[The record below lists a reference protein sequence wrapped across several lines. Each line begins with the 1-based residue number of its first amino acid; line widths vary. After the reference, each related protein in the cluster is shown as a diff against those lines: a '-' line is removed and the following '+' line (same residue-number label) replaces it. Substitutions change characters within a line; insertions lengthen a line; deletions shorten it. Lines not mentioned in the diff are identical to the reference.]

1 MLCNKKHAQKV
12 CTAEMRML
20 RWMLVNMPKVRIGNK
35 CNHKKVGIASMEDSR
50 GRIIGDGLDVQG
62 RPSRHQL

>member
-1 MLCNKKHAQKV
+1 
-12 CTAEMRML
+12 
-20 RWMLVNMPKVRIGNK
+20 MLVNMPKVRIGNK